1 MFAKSCYGL
10 LWCFIKILGIDV
22 FESRYEDEKRSSNS
36 VVKRFTNKMMRILFP
51 FMMHLIIIYGIISWS
66 ILYAKRVT
74 TIEVLISIAVS
85 NLFSLAIWHDVRRKR
100 NLIKNAV
107 LKGNNLALS
116 LRVTGNNITKVIN
129 VCLILSVIIPF
140 GLTVFGALAIKE
152 SSREYQMFYSFFSIL
167 ENGGYA
173 FVLIEGFI
181 ILMTYSAL
189 LILPALMT
197 ILCGTVYYKVSD
209 LFKGICDYLENLNGI
224 SYKYSEIF
232 KLLETYNLLLHVCAG
247 NREGFFYDFF
257 SALVLLVLG
266 SLIIIAV
273 VLCASRISFQIR
285 RFRSIL
291 QIIHNYML
299 RNEDS
304 TFKTLQLIRT
314 MMNMEFPRMTA
325 GGILDLEPVLI
336 LSVFGSVLT
345 YGLLVINITQH

>member
-1 MFAKSCYGL
+1 MFAKSCYGP
-10 LWCFIKILGIDV
+10 LWCFIKILGIDI
-22 FESRYEDEKRSSNS
+22 FETRYEDEERSSNS
-36 VVKRFTNKMMRILFP
+36 VVKRFTNKMMRIFFP

-74 TIEVLISIAVS
+74 TIEVLISVAVS

-107 LKGNNLALS
+107 LKCNNLALS
-116 LRVTGNNITKVIN
+116 LRVTGNNITKIIN
-129 VCLILSVIIPF
+129 VCLILSSTIPF

-209 LFKGICDYLENLNGI
+209 LFKSICDYLENLNGI

-232 KLLETYNLLLHVCAG
+232 KLLETYNLL
-247 NREGFFYDFF
+247 YK
-257 SALVLLVLG
+257 
-266 SLIIIAV
+266 
-273 VLCASRISFQIR
+273 ISFQIR

-291 QIIHNYML
+291 QIIHNGLL

-325 GGILDLEPVLI
+325 GGVLDLEPVLI

>member
-1 MFAKSCYGL
+1 MC
-10 LWCFIKILGIDV
+10 
-22 FESRYEDEKRSSNS
+22 
-36 VVKRFTNKMMRILFP
+36 
-51 FMMHLIIIYGIISWS
+51 
-66 ILYAKRVT
+66 
-74 TIEVLISIAVS
+74 
-85 NLFSLAIWHDVRRKR
+85 
-100 NLIKNAV
+100 
-107 LKGNNLALS
+107 NNLALS
-116 LRVTGNNITKVIN
+116 LRVTGNNITKIVN
-129 VCLILSVIIPF
+129 VCLILSVTIPF

-167 ENGGYA
+167 ENGGCA

-209 LFKGICDYLENLNGI
+209 LFKGLENKGLSDVI
-224 SYKYSEIF
+224 IWES
-232 KLLETYNLLLHVCAG
+232 
-247 NREGFFYDFF
+247 GFR
-257 SALVLLVLG
+257 LVLG
-266 SLIIIAV
+266 SLIIIAI

-291 QIIHNYML
+291 QIIHNGLL

-325 GGILDLEPVLI
+325 GGVLDLEPVLI

-345 YGLLVINITQH
+345 YVSRESIFNFVGFIQFRRSSTMACCAMKRKPLKTLQFTRTMMNMEISPTTAGGVLDLKPVLIPLMFGSVLSYGLFVLNITQN

>member
-1 MFAKSCYGL
+1 MEAML
-10 LWCFIKILGIDV
+10 
-22 FESRYEDEKRSSNS
+22 
-36 VVKRFTNKMMRILFP
+36 
-51 FMMHLIIIYGIISWS
+51 
-66 ILYAKRVT
+66 
-74 TIEVLISIAVS
+74 
-85 NLFSLAIWHDVRRKR
+85 
-100 NLIKNAV
+100 
-107 LKGNNLALS
+107 
-116 LRVTGNNITKVIN
+116 
-129 VCLILSVIIPF
+129 
-140 GLTVFGALAIKE
+140 
-152 SSREYQMFYSFFSIL
+152 
-167 ENGGYA
+167 

-345 YGLLVINITQH
+345 YGLLIIHNSLLPNEEKTIKTLQLIRTMIKLEFSLMTSGGVLDLKPVLILSMFGTYNYEIYPYKADIFESHSEGTSIRQNLFGKTFLL

>member
-1 MFAKSCYGL
+1 MDSQHIFAE
-10 LWCFIKILGIDV
+10 D
-22 FESRYEDEKRSSNS
+22 YEEAS
-36 VVKRFTNKMMRILFP
+36 T
-51 FMMHLIIIYGIISWS
+51 
-66 ILYAKRVT
+66 
-74 TIEVLISIAVS
+74 E
-85 NLFSLAIWHDVRRKR
+85 
-100 NLIKNAV
+100 
-107 LKGNNLALS
+107 LALS
-116 LRVTGNNITKVIN
+116 LRVTGNNITEIVN
-129 VCLILSVIIPF
+129 VCLILSVTIPF

-209 LFKGICDYLENLNGI
+209 LFKGICGHLENLNGI

-232 KLLETYNLLLHVCAG
+232 KLLETYNLLYKYAQEIEKVFSTTSFLLLFCEWLNFLVVLIIFFKLENKG
-247 NREGFFYDFF
+247 LSDVIIWESGFR
-257 SALVLLVLG
+257 LVLG

-291 QIIHNYML
+291 QIIHNYLL